1 MDIPED
7 SKLAGTARSDSGRES
22 CPRQLETCWFQERHL
37 CVDNR
42 AAVSNSSAVVVFSR
56 DHEDCKPMAFDEHGL
71 LGC

>member
-1 MDIPED
+1 M
-7 SKLAGTARSDSGRES
+7 
-22 CPRQLETCWFQERHL
+22 
-37 CVDNR
+37 DNR